1 MFAPSRI
8 RGPYGTHMT
17 AEVALKA
24 GRTLGDRHE
33 AVALGHDP
41 RENARLLAD
50 AVATG
55 IREAGG
61 TVYRLGTVASPAVST
76 AVRQLDADSGI
87 AVTAAPDP
95 SEDVGLKLFDSD
107 GSRLSWERQR
117 HLVRRVN
124 GTTAD
129 LASWDS
135 IGTEQWLEDAAKDY
149 IERLCDGQSSF
160 DEMHVVVDVGEHRV
174 GNVAETLER
183 LECTVDRVTES
194 SSDAFP
200 RRRVAQND
208 SVCSTLCNAVAT
220 SAADFGVAHD
230 PDADRIVAID
240 ERGHVVGGDTLLAL
254 LAKRAVEQSD
264 GSGRVAV
271 PLEASRRI
279 EEVVDDAGGEIVRT
293 QMDGIPGSG
302 PASTTEVVFGGEPSG
317 VHHWPDESPCPDAA
331 LSAIRLARLVDDG
344 PSLSRQVQRID
355 DYSLYFESFSVDKST
370 RAMSR
375 ITDAARNQ
383 FEDVQTDDGLFVED
397 DEAWFVVR
405 PSRTA
410 GELRVTV
417 EGTSDR
423 HAKRLF
429 ERVAGLVCTGK
440 STAVV

>member
-1 MFAPSRI
+1 
-8 RGPYGTHMT
+8 MT
-17 AEVALKA
+17 AELALKA
-24 GRTLGDRHE
+24 GRALGDWHE

-76 AVRQLDADSGI
+76 AVRQQDLDSGI

-129 LASWDS
+129 LASCDS
-135 IGTEQWLEDAAKDY
+135 IGTEQWLEDAAEDY
-149 IERLCDGQSSF
+149 IERLCDGQPSF
-160 DEMHVVVDVGEHRV
+160 DETHAVVDAGEHRV
-174 GNVAETLER
+174 DTVAETLER
-183 LECTVDRVTES
+183 LGCTVDRVTES
-194 SSDAFP
+194 SSDVFP
-200 RRRVAQND
+200 RRRVAQGD
-208 SVCSTLCNAVAT
+208 SVCSALCDAVAT

-240 ERGHVVGGDTLLAL
+240 ERGTVISGDTLLAL
-254 LAKRAVEQSD
+254 LAKQTVEQSD
-264 GSGRVAV
+264 KCGRVAV

-293 QMDGIPGSG
+293 QMDGMPGSG
-302 PASTTEVVFGGEPSG
+302 PASSTDVVFGGEPSG
-317 VHHWPDESPCPDAA
+317 VHQWPAESPCPDAA
-331 LSAIRLARLVDDG
+331 LSAIHLARLVDDRVR
-344 PSLSRQVQRID
+344 LSKQAQRIND
-355 DYSLYFESFSVDKST
+355 SSLYFDSFSVEKPT

-375 ITDAARNQ
+375 ITDDAQDQ
-383 FEDVQTDDGLFVED
+383 FEDVQTDDGLFVEV

-405 PSRTA
+405 PSRTT

-417 EGTSDR
+417 EGTSNR
-423 HAKRLF
+423 NAKRLF
-429 ERVAGLVCTGK
+429 DRVTRLVCTGEP
-440 STAVV
+440 TAVV